1 MISEVRF
8 ILVGVFVVTDILD
21 QHTAFV
27 CFIVWQETADH
38 DRAVAIGMRTLSL
51 TEEVEGVSFS

>member
-1 MISEVRF
+1 MITVVRVV
-8 ILVGVFVVTDILD
+8 LWEKVAWVFVIIDILD

-38 DRAVAIGMRTLSL
+38 DRAVAIGM
-51 TEEVEGVSFS
+51 